1 MTSALNG
8 IPLRLA
14 GKRQQPV
21 VFKKPG
27 KALGGKIKYVTLAG
41 GPYGC
46 AYRCYIMA
54 GQGRGKSGLLQVL
67 AKAYIC
73 QTVLCKPL
81 PGCFVK
87 PVYFKQQA
95 PERGLKKVFLSA

>member
-1 MTSALNG
+1 V
-8 IPLRLA
+8 A
-14 GKRQQPV
+14 GKRQQSV

-41 GPYGC
+41 GPYGGTYGC
-46 AYRCYIMA
+46 DVMS
-54 GQGRGKSGLLQVL
+54 GQCSGKSSLTQVL

-73 QTVLCKPL
+73 KPVLCKPL